1 LVLVFKKEPLSF
13 IERRLTG
20 FLLRRS
26 AALVA
31 ALFVASLVVF
41 VVLQILPGDPALV
54 ILGPDA
60 QPDTLAALRHQLGLD
75 LPVWLRYLR
84 WAGGLLTGDFGRST
98 AYDTSAASLIL
109 QRIAVTLPLAVMAM
123 LLAAALAIPIGVW
136 AASRRGPVDGGIMA
150 ITQVGV
156 AIPDFWLALLLILL
170 FAVHFT
176 WFPAGGFPG
185 WWHGAGAAF
194 GALILPTVA
203 LAIPQAAILARVT
216 RGAVLDVG
224 LRDYLRTARAKG
236 MRESAILWR
245 HAVPNALIP
254 VITLM
259 GLQFSFLLAGTII
272 IENVFALPGLGSL
285 LFQAIGQRDLVLVQ
299 DLVLLFAALVIVIN
313 FLVDLLNAAIDPRLT
328 RREA

>member
-1 LVLVFKKEPLSF
+1 MIAF
-13 IERRLTG
+13 ILN
-20 FLLRRS
+20 RS
-26 AALVA
+26 AALVV

-41 VVLQILPGDPALV
+41 IVLQILPGDPALV

-84 WAGGLLTGDFGRST
+84 WAGGLLTGNFGRST
-98 AYDTSAASLIL
+98 AYDVSAASLIL
-109 QRIAVTLPLAVMAM
+109 QRIAVTLPLATMAM
-123 LLAAALAIPIGVW
+123 LLAAALAIPLGVW

-150 ITQVGV
+150 LTQIGV
-156 AIPDFWLALLLILL
+156 AVPDFWLALLLILL
-170 FAVHFT
+170 FAIHFA
-176 WFPAGGFPG
+176 WLPAGGFPG
-185 WWHGAGAAF
+185 WWHGAGASLR
-194 GALILPTVA
+194 ALILPTLA

-224 LRDYLRTARAKG
+224 QRDYLRTARAKG
-236 MRESAILWR
+236 MREDAILWR

-313 FLVDLLNAAIDPRLT
+313 FLVDLLNAAIDPRLAK
-328 RREA
+328 REARAASAS

>member
-1 LVLVFKKEPLSF
+1 LIAFLV
-13 IERRLTG
+13 
-20 FLLRRS
+20 RRS

-31 ALFVASLVVF
+31 ALVVASLVVF

-75 LPVWLRYLR
+75 LPVWWRYLR
-84 WAGGLLTGDFGRST
+84 WGGELLSGDFGRSS

-109 QRIAVTLPLAVMAM
+109 ERIGVTLPLAVMAM
-123 LLAAALAIPIGVW
+123 LLATVLAIPIGVF
-136 AASRRGPVDGGIMA
+136 AASRRGAADGGIMA
-150 ITQVGV
+150 VTQLGIAV
-156 AIPDFWLALLLILL
+156 PDFWLALLLILA
-170 FAVHFT
+170 FAVHFA

-185 WWHGAGAAF
+185 WWHGAGAALK
-194 GALILPTVA
+194 ALVLPTIA

-216 RGAVLDVG
+216 RGAVLDIG
-224 LRDYLRTARAKG
+224 LREFLRTARAKG
-236 MRESAILWR
+236 LSEGAILWR

-299 DLVLLFAALVIVIN
+299 DLVLLFAAIVIVIN
-313 FLVDLLNAAIDPRLT
+313 FLVDLANAMIDPRL
-328 RREA
+328 RSRAS

>member
-1 LVLVFKKEPLSF
+1 M
-13 IERRLTG
+13 TG

>member
-1 LVLVFKKEPLSF
+1 M
-13 IERRLTG
+13 TG

-26 AALVA
+26 AALLV

-41 VVLQILPGDPALV
+41 IVLQILPGDPALV

-60 QPDTLAALRHQLGLD
+60 QPDTLAALRHQLGFD

-98 AYDTSAASLIL
+98 AYDTSASSLIL
-109 QRIAVTLPLAVMAM
+109 QRIAVTLPLAIMAM
-123 LLAAALAIPIGVW
+123 LLAAALAIPLGVW

-150 ITQVGV
+150 VTQIGV
-156 AIPDFWLALLLILL
+156 AVPDFWLALLLILL

-185 WWHGAGAAF
+185 WWHGAGASF
-194 GALILPTVA
+194 RALVLPMLA

-236 MRESAILWR
+236 MREGAILWR

-313 FLVDLLNAAIDPRLT
+313 FLVDLLNAAIDPRLAK
-328 RREA
+328 REA

>member
-1 LVLVFKKEPLSF
+1 V
-13 IERRLTG
+13 IA

-26 AALVA
+26 ASLAVALV
-31 ALFVASLVVF
+31 VASLVVF

-84 WAGGLLTGDFGRST
+84 WAGHLLTGDFGRST
-98 AYDTSAASLIL
+98 AYDASVATLIL
-109 QRIAVTLPLAVMAM
+109 QRIGVTLPLALMAM
-123 LLAAALAIPIGVW
+123 LLSTMLAIPLGVW

-150 ITQVGV
+150 VTQVGV
-156 AIPDFWLALLLILL
+156 AVPDFWLALLLVLA

-185 WWHGAGAAF
+185 WWHGAGASLK
-194 GALILPTVA
+194 ALVLPTIA

-224 LRDYLRTARAKG
+224 IREFLRTARAKG
-236 MRESAILWR
+236 LSEGTVLWR
-245 HAVPNALIP
+245 HTVPNALIP

-299 DLVLLFAALVIVIN
+299 DLVLLFAAVVIVIN
-313 FLVDLLNAAIDPRLT
+313 FLVDLANATIDPRL
-328 RREA
+328 RGSDS

>member
-1 LVLVFKKEPLSF
+1 LVLFFKKEPLARES
-13 IERRLTG
+13 RLIG

-26 AALVA
+26 AALVI

-41 VVLQILPGDPALV
+41 IVLQILPGDPALV

-60 QPDTLAALRHQLGLD
+60 QPDTLAALRHQLGFD
-75 LPVWLRYLR
+75 LPIWLRYLR

-98 AYDTSAASLIL
+98 AYDTSAAALIL
-109 QRIAVTLPLAVMAM
+109 QRIAVTLPLAIMAM
-123 LLAAALAIPIGVW
+123 LVAAALAIPLGVW
-136 AASRRGPVDGGIMA
+136 AASRRGPVDGSIMA
-150 ITQVGV
+150 VTQIGV
-156 AIPDFWLALLLILL
+156 A
-170 FAVHFT
+170 V
-176 WFPAGGFPG
+176 PG
-185 WWHGAGAAF
+185 WWHGGGASIR
-194 GALILPTVA
+194 ALVLPMLA

-236 MRESAILWR
+236 MREGAILWC

-313 FLVDLLNAAIDPRLT
+313 FLVDLLNAMIDPRLGKDD
-328 RREA
+328 A

>member
-1 LVLVFKKEPLSF
+1 M
-13 IERRLTG
+13 TG

-26 AALVA
+26 AALLV

-41 VVLQILPGDPALV
+41 IVLQILPGDPALV

-60 QPDTLAALRHQLGLD
+60 QPDTLAALRHQLGFD

-98 AYDTSAASLIL
+98 AYDTSASSLIL
-109 QRIAVTLPLAVMAM
+109 QRIAVTLPLAIMAM
-123 LLAAALAIPIGVW
+123 LLAAALAIPLGVW

-150 ITQVGV
+150 VTQIGV
-156 AIPDFWLALLLILL
+156 AVPDFWLALLLILL

-185 WWHGAGAAF
+185 WWHGAGASF
-194 GALILPTVA
+194 RALVLPMLA

-236 MRESAILWR
+236 LREGAILWR

-313 FLVDLLNAAIDPRLT
+313 FLVDLLNAAIDPRLAK
-328 RREA
+328 RDA

>member
-1 LVLVFKKEPLSF
+1 M
-13 IERRLTG
+13 TA
-20 FLLRRS
+20 FLIRRS

-31 ALFVASLVVF
+31 ALVVASLVVF
-41 VVLQILPGDPALV
+41 IVLQILPGDPALV

-75 LPVWLRYLR
+75 LPFWWRYLR
-84 WAGGLLTGDFGRST
+84 WGGHLLSGDFGRSS

-109 QRIAVTLPLAVMAM
+109 ERVGVTLPLAIMAM
-123 LLAAALAIPIGVW
+123 LLATVLAIPIGVI
-136 AASRRGPVDGGIMA
+136 AASRRGAVDGGIMA
-150 ITQVGV
+150 VTQLGIAV
-156 AIPDFWLALLLILL
+156 PDFWLALLLILA

-185 WWHGAGAAF
+185 WWHGAGASLK
-194 GALILPTVA
+194 ALVLPTIA

-216 RGAVLDVG
+216 RGAVLDIG
-224 LRDYLRTARAKG
+224 IRDFLRTARAKG
-236 MRESAILWR
+236 LSEGAILWR

-299 DLVLLFAALVIVIN
+299 DLVLFFAAIVIVIN
-313 FLVDLLNAAIDPRLT
+313 FLVDLANAMIDPRL
-328 RREA
+328 RSRAS